1 MTIAE
6 AQMQIKAIRDCLVD
20 VEQCKDDV
28 EAFTVALQCME
39 YFHALRNHLDISYN
53 FAYNFVSKRSKN
65 KILENINKLLQEVG
79 TMK

>member
-6 AQMQIKAIRDCLVD
+6 AKVQIREIRDCLID

-39 YFHALRNHLDISYN
+39 YFHGLRNNLDV
-53 FAYNFVSKRSKN
+53 AYTLASRHYEHGVMDGMK
-65 KILENINKLLQEVG
+65 KLLDEVSLI
-79 TMK
+79 K

>member
-6 AQMQIKAIRDCLVD
+6 AKMQIKEIRDCLID

-39 YFHALRNHLDISYN
+39 YFHGMRNNLDI
-53 FAYNFVSKRSKN
+53 AYTLASRHYQHGVVFG
-65 KILENINKLLQEVG
+65 IQKLLNEVS
-79 TMK
+79 TIK